1 MLTQQTFAQ
10 ADGSTTRKYGG
21 TGLGL
26 TISKRLLQL
35 MGGDI
40 WVESTYGKGASF
52 FFTVRARRAEWH
64 ADAVRSK
71 MLALHEGRHLL
82 HVASDGAQPSVADAV
97 EHTGLHLTVVNS
109 IEDACAVSA
118 TAFDAV
124 LVSSTNCVEELR
136 EVEHLRYIPLVLVA
150 PAIPQL
156 NLKYCLDYGI
166 ASCVEAAVSSQDM
179 YNALMPA
186 LETSNRA
193 LADSDGA
200 SSLRVLLAVRAR
212 ARLERADKMQEDNAV
227 NQRVALKFL
236 GDHQVD
242 VVENGI
248 LAVEAVKKTRYD
260 IVLMDVSMP
269 CAFVARLRPADTLRG
284 HGRNRGDARDPAARG
299 QRRGR
304 ERADR
309 RPDRPRHARRPRA
322 LSRFGHDRCAT
333 TRAPSDH

>member
-1 MLTQQTFAQ
+1 
-10 ADGSTTRKYGG
+10 
-21 TGLGL
+21 
-26 TISKRLLQL
+26 

-82 HVASDGAQPSVADAV
+82 HVASDGQQPSVAEAV

-109 IEDACAVSA
+109 IEEAGTLAA

-200 SSLRVLLAVRAR
+200 SSLRVLLAVRA
-212 ARLERADKMQEDNAV
+212 
-227 NQRVALKFL
+227 
-236 GDHQVD
+236 
-242 VVENGI
+242 
-248 LAVEAVKKTRYD
+248 
-260 IVLMDVSMP
+260 
-269 CAFVARLRPADTLRG
+269 
-284 HGRNRGDARDPAARG
+284 
-299 QRRGR
+299 
-304 ERADR
+304 
-309 RPDRPRHARRPRA
+309 
-322 LSRFGHDRCAT
+322 SR
-333 TRAPSDH
+333 